1 MNITEKADI
10 VYCDVAQP
18 TQSQLFMKNMNLI
31 GKDNVIGILMIKA
44 RSIDVVQKPKKI
56 FKEEEKK
63 LRENGFKIIEK
74 VKLEPYEKDH
84 IAFVVE
90 KNF

>member
-1 MNITEKADI
+1 
-10 VYCDVAQP
+10 
-18 TQSQLFMKNMNLI
+18 
-31 GKDNVIGILMIKA
+31 MIKA

-56 FKEEEKK
+56 FKEQEKK
-63 LRENGFKIIEK
+63 LKEKGFKIIEK

-84 IAFVVE
+84 IALLVE

>member
-1 MNITEKADI
+1 
-10 VYCDVAQP
+10 
-18 TQSQLFMKNMNLI
+18 MKNMNLFAKEDAL
-31 GKDNVIGILMIKA
+31 GMLMIKA

-63 LRENGFKIIEK
+63 LKEKGFKIIEK

-84 IAFVVE
+84 ISFLVE

>member
-1 MNITEKADI
+1 MLYK
-10 VYCDVAQP
+10 
-18 TQSQLFMKNMNLI
+18 S
-31 GKDNVIGILMIKA
+31 
-44 RSIDVVQKPKKI
+44 PKR
-56 FKEEEKK
+56 FKEEERK
-63 LRENGFKIIEK
+63 LREKGFKIIEK

>member
-1 MNITEKADI
+1 
-10 VYCDVAQP
+10 
-18 TQSQLFMKNMNLI
+18 
-31 GKDNVIGILMIKA
+31 MIKA

-56 FKEEEKK
+56 FKEEERK
-63 LRENGFKIIEK
+63 LREKGFKIIEK

>member
-1 MNITEKADI
+1 
-10 VYCDVAQP
+10 
-18 TQSQLFMKNMNLI
+18 MKNMNLI
-31 GKDNVIGILMIKA
+31 GKDNAIGILMIKA

>member
-1 MNITEKADI
+1 
-10 VYCDVAQP
+10 
-18 TQSQLFMKNMNLI
+18 MKNMNI
-31 GKDNVIGILMIKA
+31 FAKEDGKGLLMLKA

-63 LRENGFKIIEK
+63 LKEKGFTVLEKI
-74 VKLEPYEKDH
+74 KLEPYEKDH
-84 IAFVVE
+84 IAFLVE

>member
-1 MNITEKADI
+1 M
-10 VYCDVAQP
+10 
-18 TQSQLFMKNMNLI
+18 
-31 GKDNVIGILMIKA
+31 ILMIKA

-56 FKEEEKK
+56 FKEEERK
-63 LRENGFKIIEK
+63 LREKGFKIIEK

>member
-1 MNITEKADI
+1 
-10 VYCDVAQP
+10 
-18 TQSQLFMKNMNLI
+18 MKINELKEI
-31 GKDNVIGILMIKA
+31 I
-44 RSIDVVQKPKKI
+44 KPKKI
-56 FKEEEKK
+56 FKEEERK
-63 LRENGFKIIEK
+63 LREKGFKIIEK

>member
-1 MNITEKADI
+1 
-10 VYCDVAQP
+10 
-18 TQSQLFMKNMNLI
+18 MNLI
-31 GKDNVIGILMIKA
+31 GKDDAIGALMIKA

-56 FKEEEKK
+56 FKEEERK
-63 LRENGFKIIEK
+63 LREKGFKIIEK

-90 KNF
+90 KKFLIKNILTTLVKP

>member
-1 MNITEKADI
+1 MD
-10 VYCDVAQP
+10 
-18 TQSQLFMKNMNLI
+18 LFAK
-31 GKDNVIGILMIKA
+31 KDGMGLLMIKA

-63 LRENGFKIIEK
+63 LVSKGFKIIEK

-84 IAFVVE
+84 IAFLVRRS
-90 KNF
+90 F